1 MNLIDID
8 ALELAA
14 KYIIIDDL
22 DGSIQIGEETSRQP
36 DTSKNGGLLK
46 VEFKKNGSGVL
57 ICTAIMNQMEI
68 NNLAS
73 LLNIQ

>member
-57 ICTAIMNQMEI
+57 IGTAIMNQMEI